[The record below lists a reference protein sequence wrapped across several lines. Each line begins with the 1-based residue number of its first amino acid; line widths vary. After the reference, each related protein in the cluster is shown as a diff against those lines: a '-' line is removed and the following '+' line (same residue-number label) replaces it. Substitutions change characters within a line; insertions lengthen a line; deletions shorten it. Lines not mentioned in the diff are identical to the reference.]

1 MYKII
6 KDNNNNEKKL
16 ILITKKLDKINS
28 KFVEM
33 LKRNNIKNINLT
45 SFGNSIATGFAIN
58 DDIYPLLKRNKNL
71 EEQLTNSDINNIY
84 RSYARAQDNN
94 DEHLLDWLVNNIKE
108 SEINEFVHIDFDKQ
122 NVNSM
127 DSRTIKKEDVEKL
140 YPLKPKNDIGLLDLV
155 KQSENSLANIIV
167 YNGATGSFLDNF
179 TRHGR
184 HLNLHGFYRDFKSME
199 AVLKN
204 IYLTNSNT
212 QVYVCGI
219 PNLTKLNVVGFLN
232 HEIKKICKKYPNCTY
247 VKSVPQNFIYKKD
260 GKIIVD
266 IHYNKEEYLDL
277 NCNIIESITEN
288 YEQVKAKVEMDTI
301 LKKYNAELFKKGNNA
316 KTDDNKI
323 TDEIANLIE
332 KYKQKLTSKQL
343 KNIVNYYKE
352 KYPYDYY
359 YTPRKTII
367 EVAKSNAKKS

>member
-71 EEQLTNSDINNIY
+71 EEQLTNSDVNNIY

-316 KTDDNKI
+316 KNDDNKI